1 MVLAVNTCLIIQEK
15 ERVLCPLC
23 FRLVKKPTLTEF
35 ITVPVNAYFISHM
48 QCISG
53 PVLSVLFSL
62 NS

>member
-48 QCISG
+48 QGISG
-53 PVLSVLFSL
+53 QVHSGLFSL